1 MSDERLNDLE
11 SRLAFQELAL
21 QELSDEMASLQDT
34 VKKQREQL
42 AYLAKKL
49 KGAQGNQIAE
59 EHEETP
65 PPHY

>member
-1 MSDERLNDLE
+1 MSEERLNDLE

-21 QELSDEMASLQDT
+21 QELSDEMASLQRL
-34 VKKQREQL
+34 VEKQREQL
-42 AYLAKKL
+42 ALMARKL
-49 KGAQGNQIAE
+49 KSAQGSNIAG